1 MSKRRLPGAIRRPSA
16 DEASAS
22 PAVQYE
28 APVPAPALG
37 KGRPAAHGSART
49 VEVIEASAASDAAAP
64 DTAAPASADADKRRS
79 QAVATVERHA
89 AGSAFG
95 GIIPLPIANL
105 ASVTALNVHMLKRL
119 TALYDVPYERDR
131 ARALVIALL
140 GGIMPSGLG
149 MVASSTLG
157 ALIPASGL
165 IGLAVS
171 SVSALVCTRRIG
183 HTLIEHFESGKT
195 LHEIPLIEWP

>member
-1 MSKRRLPGAIRRPSA
+1 
-16 DEASAS
+16 
-22 PAVQYE
+22 
-28 APVPAPALG
+28 
-37 KGRPAAHGSART
+37 
-49 VEVIEASAASDAAAP
+49 
-64 DTAAPASADADKRRS
+64 
-79 QAVATVERHA
+79 
-89 AGSAFG
+89 
-95 GIIPLPIANL
+95 
-105 ASVTALNVHMLKRL
+105 VTALNVHMLKRL
-119 TALYDVPYERDR
+119 TGLYGVPYERDR

-183 HTLIEHFESGKT
+183 YTLIEHFESGKT